1 MISLVYEYSFVGICD
16 MHVSN
21 LRRKLGQAM
30 DGTERI
36 ETIRGIGYQYRF
48 GEEA

>member
-1 MISLVYEYSFVGICD
+1 
-16 MHVSN
+16 
-21 LRRKLGQAM
+21 LGLAM

-48 GEEA
+48 GGK